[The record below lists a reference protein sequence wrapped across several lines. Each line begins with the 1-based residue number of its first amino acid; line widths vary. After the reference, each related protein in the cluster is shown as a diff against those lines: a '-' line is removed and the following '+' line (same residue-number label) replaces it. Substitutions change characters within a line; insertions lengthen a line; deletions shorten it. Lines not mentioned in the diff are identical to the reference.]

1 MRRKTGKTIIADFTK
16 RSQKGL
22 ELAKQVLQSETIY
35 DKTLN
40 DAFNYYL
47 ANWEN
52 FSQAG
57 LFSAACEAVGGNPDS
72 FLSVQASIVMMAA
85 AFDIQDD
92 VIDKSREK
100 HNKPTVY
107 GKFGTEITILLGNA
121 FLIGGLKLFAES
133 ASFLPKE
140 RGREALEILKRRLFE
155 VGNAHGL
162 ELGFRESKNTNP
174 NEYIRILEMKA
185 ASIEADVCLGALFG
199 GATEAETNL
208 AARLGRIIGTL
219 IMLRE
224 EFVDI
229 FDEKELS
236 QRVAIKDLPL
246 PIIAAIKEEKTKQK
260 IIKILSKPCK
270 TETDFQ
276 ALLNLTLKS
285 KHVIEIR
292 NKMQLLVEEG
302 ITLLNKLPQ
311 TKLQGTLQ
319 GLLTFMLEDL

>member
-1 MRRKTGKTIIADFTK
+1 
-16 RSQKGL
+16 
-22 ELAKQVLQSETIY
+22 
-35 DKTLN
+35 
-40 DAFNYYL
+40 
-47 ANWEN
+47 
-52 FSQAG
+52 
-57 LFSAACEAVGGNPDS
+57 
-72 FLSVQASIVMMAA
+72 
-85 AFDIQDD
+85 
-92 VIDKSREK
+92 
-100 HNKPTVY
+100 
-107 GKFGTEITILLGNA
+107 
-121 FLIGGLKLFAES
+121 
-133 ASFLPKE
+133 
-140 RGREALEILKRRLFE
+140 